1 MESGTRKP
9 IRGEGWV
16 GFAIVLFFVLGAFN
30 VIDGLAAA
38 TEADN
43 FVADDLLIGSLVLW
57 GVVMIVIGAL
67 QLYAA
72 WALFDE
78 RPAGIP
84 LGIALAGLN
93 LVAQLFFLPAYPIW
107 SILIM
112 VLDVMVIYGL
122 TVYGHHFR
130 GGSRAT

>member
-1 MESGTRKP
+1 MESGARKP

-16 GFAIVLFFVLGAFN
+16 GFAVVMFFVLGSFN

-38 TEADN
+38 TEADS
-43 FVADDLLIGSLVLW
+43 FVEADLLIGSLVVW
-57 GVVMIVIGAL
+57 GIVTIILGVA
-67 QLYAA
+67 QLYAS

-84 LGIALAGLN
+84 LGIALAALN
-93 LVAQLFFLPAYPIW
+93 LIGHLFLLPAYPIW
-107 SILIM
+107 SVLIM

-122 TVYGHHFR
+122 TVFGHHFR
-130 GGSRAT
+130 AR